1 MNISFTVEISL
12 LAAKIEDESDLKR
25 ISDFLIFH
33 YWNSGKMWNMLLSKW
48 NYFWFCRHACNSFLI
63 GIRMYSTLIHCWSW
77 AIAFLN
83 LKCTPKV
90 YNNGFVLTDDSDIVL
105 LILFKWQRLS
115 CNPCPNKCDSHVR
128 SSSYEDGITRSL
140 LIWNVTF
147 QVWTRKVKLPLT
159 FQIKLPTK
167 KTTMVKRHKIHKPC
181 LNFLERDYFW

>member
-1 MNISFTVEISL
+1 
-12 LAAKIEDESDLKR
+12 
-25 ISDFLIFH
+25 
-33 YWNSGKMWNMLLSKW
+33 
-48 NYFWFCRHACNSFLI
+48 
-63 GIRMYSTLIHCWSW
+63 MYSTLIHCWSW

-105 LILFKWQRLS
+105 LIFSKWQRLS
-115 CNPCPNKCDSHVR
+115 YNPCPNKCDSHVR

-159 FQIKLPTK
+159 CQIKLPTK
-167 KTTMVKRHKIHKPC
+167 RKRQWWNATKFIKHALTSWNGVTFESWADDCQNKKII
-181 LNFLERDYFW
+181 LSSQL

>member
-1 MNISFTVEISL
+1 M
-12 LAAKIEDESDLKR
+12 ADH
-25 ISDFLIFH
+25 LIFFMKFRKNVE
-33 YWNSGKMWNMLLSKW
+33 YYNNIIEF
-48 NYFWFCRHACNSFLI
+48 FWFCRHACNSFLI
-63 GIRMYSTLIHCWSW
+63 GIRMYSTPIHCWSW

-105 LILFKWQRLS
+105 LIFSKWQRLS

-159 FQIKLPTK
+159 CQIKLPTRR
-167 KTTMVKRHKIHKPC
+167 KRQWWKPQ
-181 LNFLERDYFW
+181 NS